1 MSNIKVKVY
10 QMVLKELTEKYNG
23 ADDFLN
29 NVIDEIY
36 SQGKL
41 SAEEIIYFFVGF
53 LQFTFPC

>member
-1 MSNIKVKVY
+1 MSNIKVRVY
-10 QMVLKELTEKYNG
+10 QTVLKELAEKYNG
-23 ADDFLN
+23 ADDFIN

-53 LQFTFPC
+53 LQFMFPC

>member
-1 MSNIKVKVY
+1 
-10 QMVLKELTEKYNG
+10 MVLKELTEKYNG

-53 LQFTFPC
+53 LQFMFPC

>member
-10 QMVLKELTEKYNG
+10 QTILKELAKKYNG
-23 ADDFLN
+23 ADDFIN

-53 LQFTFPC
+53 LQFMFRC

>member
-10 QMVLKELTEKYNG
+10 QTVLKELTEKYNG
-23 ADDFLN
+23 ADDFIN

-41 SAEEIIYFFVGF
+41 SAEEIIYCFVGF
-53 LQFTFPC
+53 LQFMFPC